1 LKFKVLPNYDYLSKI
16 LRTSTRNIH
25 HFLLLLN
32 IKNKVSKEEISKEKD
47 EISKNETFSSINSL
61 SAMTQKRIKSIGL
74 EQIQE
79 EDLDS
84 ASKPKVKAWKNMELL
99 NSLKE
104 TCIIKMKQ
112 DIINSNNSNSSTIV
126 EDDLTDLNDYD
137 IPIFSRELNYFWK

>member
-1 LKFKVLPNYDYLSKI
+1 MKFKVLPNYDYLSKI